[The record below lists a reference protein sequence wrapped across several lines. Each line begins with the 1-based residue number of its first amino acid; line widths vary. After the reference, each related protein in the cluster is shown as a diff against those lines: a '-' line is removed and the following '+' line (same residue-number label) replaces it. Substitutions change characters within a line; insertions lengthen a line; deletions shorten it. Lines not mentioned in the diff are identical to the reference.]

1 MASNPTV
8 LKSDTASV
16 GMRGGFSTQTETA
29 SENKRVTQNA
39 APKPHL
45 RSHTDIQLSK
55 AVYNQTLWR

>member
-55 AVYNQTLWR
+55 AV